1 MLEQWLNNGGKK
13 MEIDDKFLKDLQIE
27 YEHCRLEDQKN
38 WDYWTGRIDTCIGLR
53 SILFS
58 ENSEE

>member
-1 MLEQWLNNGGKK
+1 
-13 MEIDDKFLKDLQIE
+13 MEIDEKFLKNLQIE
-27 YEHCRLEDQKN
+27 YERCRLEDQKN